1 MTVFARPIVGIPMR
15 MDKLTRL
22 RHAQERIVRVQRRV
36 WLAQILAWPTVVA
49 AGLLSAGGVV
59 WFVRRRQARGRH
71 EMPDSPGAHEAGT
84 VHVESNGQIS
94 RI

>member
-1 MTVFARPIVGIPMR
+1 LTVFAGPIVGIPVR

-36 WLAQILAWPTVVA
+36 WLAQILAWPTVIA

-59 WFVRRRQARGRH
+59 WFVRRRQAGGRH